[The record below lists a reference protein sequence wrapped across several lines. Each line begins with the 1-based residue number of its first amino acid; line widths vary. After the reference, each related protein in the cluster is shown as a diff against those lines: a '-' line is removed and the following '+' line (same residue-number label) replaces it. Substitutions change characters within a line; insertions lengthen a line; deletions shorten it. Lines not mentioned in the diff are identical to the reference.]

1 MQETI
6 EAVKKSFLADLDS
19 FPTDSREID
28 ALKSKYFGRKGALA
42 NLFSQMGKISPEER
56 PNAGKL
62 INGLK
67 QELTEIFAAKVAKLI
82 DTNNQSTEN
91 VDYTLPGEMQ
101 RTGTIHPVT
110 KTL

>member
-91 VDYTLPGEMQ
+91 IDFSRQGQCSIQLKIVAKDG
-101 RTGTIHPVT
+101 
-110 KTL
+110 K